1 MGSNDKWSKFWRQ
14 GNQRQGIQR
23 QGIIIHSLL
32 KQENFSMRQLIHQ
45 EIIYLIHWSIDPLGN
60 ILKMLIEYT
69 LEPKKKRL
77 LEVPKVWFDCK
88 KKLWNL
94 IKKEIWSNKS
104 ALVVKRNSF
113 VSQFYEVCKNIFSAG
128 GSK

>member
-23 QGIIIHSLL
+23 QGIQRHHPFITKARKLFYATIDPSGNNLFDPL
-32 KQENFSMRQLIHQ
+32 RNNLFDPLGND
-45 EIIYLIHWSIDPLGN
+45 LFDPLGN

-77 LEVPKVWFDCK
+77 LEVPKVWFDVRK
-88 KKLWNL
+88 NY
-94 IKKEIWSNKS
+94 EI
-104 ALVVKRNSF
+104 
-113 VSQFYEVCKNIFSAG
+113 
-128 GSK
+128 